1 VIVRFLRRALR
12 NLEEIHAYYAT
23 RVNPAYAYEAL
34 ADIRAQI
41 ERLAQCP
48 AYGRTGRKVGTREL
62 VLRRYPY
69 IAVYRVEG
77 DAVMIIRV
85 HHMRR
90 QT

>member
-1 VIVRFLRRALR
+1 MVIRFLRQALR

-23 RVNPAYAYEAL
+23 RTNPAHAYEVL

-41 ERLAQCP
+41 ERLARYP
-48 AYGRTGRKVGTREL
+48 AYGRPGKKVNTREL

-77 DAVMIIRV
+77 ESVIILRV
-85 HHMRR
+85 QHTRR
-90 QT
+90 RS